1 MFAAFRTRLAL
12 AAGISVLIL
21 APACG
26 SSSPATPSAPA
37 APAVNV
43 PFSQTDLV
51 VGTGAEATAASTI
64 TVKYTGWVYDLSK
77 TENKGVQ
84 FDTNTAGVTFAL
96 PGLIQGWIEGVPG
109 MKVGGRRRLV
119 IPPSLG
125 YGNRQVESIPPNS
138 TLVFD
143 IELVAVQ

>member
-1 MFAAFRTRLAL
+1 MFTAFRTRLAL
-12 AAGISVLIL
+12 AAGLSVLLL

-26 SSSPATPSAPA
+26 SPSPTSPSA
-37 APAVNV
+37 NV
-43 PFSQTDLV
+43 SFSKTDLV
-51 VGTGAEATAASTI
+51 DGTGAEAALGNLI
-64 TVKYTGWVYDLSK
+64 TVKYTGWLYDSARPESK
-77 TENKGVQ
+77 GTQ
-84 FDTNTAGVTFAL
+84 FDTNTAGTTFTLAS
-96 PGLIQGWIEGVPG
+96 GSLIQGWVQGVPG

>member
-1 MFAAFRTRLAL
+1 MFTTLRTRLAL

-26 SSSPATPSAPA
+26 SSSPAAPS
-37 APAVNV
+37 VSV
-43 PFSQTDLV
+43 PFSQNDLV
-51 VGTGAEATAASTI
+51 FGTGAEAAVGRTI
-64 TVKYTGWVYDLSK
+64 SVHYTLWLYDLARA
-77 TENKGVQ
+77 ENKGTQV
-84 FDTNTAGVTFAL
+84 DTSVGGAPFTRTLASGQ
-96 PGLIQGWIEGVPG
+96 LIQGWVQGVPG

-119 IPPSLG
+119 IPPALG
-125 YGNRQVESIPPNS
+125 YGAVQSGPIPPNS

>member
-1 MFAAFRTRLAL
+1 MLASVRTRLAL
-12 AAGISVLIL
+12 AAGICVLLL
-21 APACG
+21 AAGCG
-26 SSSPATPSAPA
+26 SSSPSAPSVPTTPS
-37 APAVNV
+37 VNV

-51 VGTGAEATAASTI
+51 VGTGAEATATSTI
-64 TVKYTGWVYDLSK
+64 TVRYTGWVYDSSK
-77 TENKGVQ
+77 PENKGAQ

-96 PGLIQGWIEGVPG
+96 PGLIQGWIRGVPG
-109 MKVGGRRRLV
+109 MRVGGRRRLV

-125 YGNRQVESIPPNS
+125 YGNQQVGSIPPNS

>member
-1 MFAAFRTRLAL
+1 MFTTFRIRLAL

-26 SSSPATPSAPA
+26 SSSPTSPS
-37 APAVNV
+37 VNV
-43 PFSQTDLV
+43 PFSKLDLV
-51 VGTGAEATAASTI
+51 LGTGAEATAASTV

-77 TENKGVQ
+77 TENKGAQ

-125 YGNRQVESIPPNS
+125 YGNRQAGLIPPNS